1 MWYDLHGRH
10 DLPWQSDNAYYVW
23 LSEVMLQ
30 QTQVKTVIPYFN
42 NFIKHFPSV
51 EALAQASL
59 DDVLANW
66 AGLGYYTRARN
77 LHKAAVEI
85 NLHWNKNFSK
95 NPDDWLAL
103 SGIGRSTAAAI
114 VSQSFDIP
122 LAILDGN
129 VKRVLSRY
137 YAIEGWTGNKKIEN
151 ILWLKAEQLIPKEK
165 GANYTQAIM
174 DLGATVC
181 KRNKPLC
188 TTCPVQLDCEAY
200 QLDKTKELPTRKPK
214 KVLPKQERF
223 FALILKGKTLLMVKR
238 PPVGIWGGLWSLPE
252 FETETQCLKFIE
264 KNNFALQKDLC
275 SVDPL
280 LHKFSHYE
288 LQLKPLVLNVSKNKQ
303 AQSVNELDEVTWFE
317 LDNIPKGIATP
328 INKLINRCI
337 K

>member
-1 MWYDLHGRH
+1 
-10 DLPWQSDNAYYVW
+10 
-23 LSEVMLQ
+23 MLQ

-85 NLHWNKNFSK
+85 DLHWNKNFYK

-151 ILWLKAEQLIPKEK
+151 ILWLKAEQLIPK
-165 GANYTQAIM
+165 
-174 DLGATVC
+174 
-181 KRNKPLC
+181 KRVPIIRKPLWIW
-188 TTCPVQLDCEAY
+188 VQQFVNAINHFV
-200 QLDKTKELPTRKPK
+200 Q
-214 KVLPKQERF
+214 
-223 FALILKGKTLLMVKR
+223 FAQFSLI
-238 PPVGIWGGLWSLPE
+238 
-252 FETETQCLKFIE
+252 
-264 KNNFALQKDLC
+264 A
-275 SVDPL
+275 
-280 LHKFSHYE
+280 
-288 LQLKPLVLNVSKNKQ
+288 
-303 AQSVNELDEVTWFE
+303 
-317 LDNIPKGIATP
+317 
-328 INKLINRCI
+328 KLIS
-337 K
+337 